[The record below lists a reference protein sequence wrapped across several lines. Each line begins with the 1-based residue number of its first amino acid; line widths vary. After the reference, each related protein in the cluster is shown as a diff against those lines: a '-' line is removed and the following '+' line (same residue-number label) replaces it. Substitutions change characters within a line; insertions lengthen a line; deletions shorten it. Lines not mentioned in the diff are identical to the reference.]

1 MQSLLDQ
8 SLRFFSR
15 YRLPT
20 GLYLDK
26 LSTDGSTAHTLASTS
41 AAGFGL
47 ISLCISAERGI
58 LSVQDA
64 LAQAT
69 TTIVAASNISGAS
82 NGFLLH
88 WTDMHGRGSGE
99 YSTID
104 TAILC
109 LGAILASKYF
119 SAKEPALTTTHALAL
134 QVRSLT
140 DRVSWSDALL
150 DDYNGA
156 PGMYLTM
163 SANGNGQGVTRLFNE
178 YYLLAYMGAVAEAS
192 NGNGMNATASAFF
205 STHLNTPPSIT
216 MNYWGHQVLSDS
228 TTRFLPSFI
237 TIYCYYLSN
246 HYLSSNAYVSYTAS
260 AAYADS
266 LYWQNAAPAAN
277 AARGVWGSGAGA
289 YPSAYPSNRNDPFG
303 YHACA
308 IEDNSALVY
317 SAPMMAGF
325 LPVLTASSSP
335 SKASTIDRLL
345 SWRDEGDACRYTIP
359 STTRMVEESGV
370 DNHTVLWRSSVRYPD
385 WRPPTI
391 EAVDYAPF
399 ILGLASEVLGIGFF
413 QSHAASLT
421 PPSPP
426 PPPPPHMPTPF
437 SPPPSPPLPPS
448 PPPPLPEQVV
458 IVSES
463 DTNILIIMGIGG
475 GLLLLAFACVVVCI
489 CWPQSDADKADLSHQ
504 RKDLKQYRKEA
515 SRRARG

>member
-1 MQSLLDQ
+1 
-8 SLRFFSR
+8 
-15 YRLPT
+15 
-20 GLYLDK
+20 
-26 LSTDGSTAHTLASTS
+26 
-41 AAGFGL
+41 
-47 ISLCISAERGI
+47 
-58 LSVQDA
+58 
-64 LAQAT
+64 
-69 TTIVAASNISGAS
+69 
-82 NGFLLH
+82 
-88 WTDMHGRGSGE
+88 
-99 YSTID
+99 
-104 TAILC
+104 
-109 LGAILASKYF
+109 
-119 SAKEPALTTTHALAL
+119 
-134 QVRSLT
+134 
-140 DRVSWSDALL
+140 
-150 DDYNGA
+150 
-156 PGMYLTM
+156 
-163 SANGNGQGVTRLFNE
+163 
-178 YYLLAYMGAVAEAS
+178 
-192 NGNGMNATASAFF
+192 MNATASAFF
-205 STHLNTPPSIT
+205 YTHLNTPPSIT

-289 YPSAYPSNRNDPFG
+289 YPSAYPSNRNDPYG

-308 IEDNSALVY
+308 IEDNGALVY

-325 LPVLTASSSP
+325 LPVLAASSSP

-426 PPPPPHMPTPF
+426 PPPPPHMPTPSLRRRRRHCRRRRRHF
-437 SPPPSPPLPPS
+437 RAGGDCLRVGHQHTHHHGNWWRSSITGVCVRGGLHSLAAERCGQGRSEPSEKGPQAVQ
-448 PPPPLPEQVV
+448 E
-458 IVSES
+458 
-463 DTNILIIMGIGG
+463 GG
-475 GLLLLAFACVVVCI
+475 G
-489 CWPQSDADKADLSHQ
+489 
-504 RKDLKQYRKEA
+504 A
-515 SRRARG
+515 SRQG